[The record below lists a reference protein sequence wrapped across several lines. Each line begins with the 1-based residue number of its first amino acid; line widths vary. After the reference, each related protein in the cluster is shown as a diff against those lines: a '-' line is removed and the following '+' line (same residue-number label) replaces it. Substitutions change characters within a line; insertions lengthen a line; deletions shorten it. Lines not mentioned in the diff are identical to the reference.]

1 LTFGAF
7 ESEQTTTRHRR
18 RIVAVGSPD
27 TNSIRE
33 DPMTTSSPTITMI
46 LAQQL
51 TEERIRTAAAQ
62 HAARSAKLA
71 RRLEKPRTSRPA
83 RRPGILVARLLRRA
97 YA

>member
-1 LTFGAF
+1 
-7 ESEQTTTRHRR
+7 
-18 RIVAVGSPD
+18 
-27 TNSIRE
+27 
-33 DPMTTSSPTITMI
+33 MI